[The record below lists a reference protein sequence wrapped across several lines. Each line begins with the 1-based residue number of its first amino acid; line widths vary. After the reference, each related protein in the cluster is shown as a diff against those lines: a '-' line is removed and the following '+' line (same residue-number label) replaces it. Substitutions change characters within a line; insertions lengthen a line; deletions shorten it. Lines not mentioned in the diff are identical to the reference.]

1 MLKKLQNILTY
12 YDSEPTEVLQGLI
25 WFIFA
30 PIVLEATFFPNFWY
44 LGVLSLIIGFGTLY
58 SVVYSPLERRK
69 QFGFAYGLLSIL
81 FVIVFF
87 WKNGLNSNPMNWG
100 WVVISI
106 SALSNIR
113 RIQKKIEA
121 NKEEKKK
128 TDLDKMYRTE
138 LLNTIKEKQKE
149 NFDLRLENI
158 RLSERLEK
166 LK

>member
-1 MLKKLQNILTY
+1 
-12 YDSEPTEVLQGLI
+12 
-25 WFIFA
+25 
-30 PIVLEATFFPNFWY
+30 
-44 LGVLSLIIGFGTLY
+44 
-58 SVVYSPLERRK
+58 
-69 QFGFAYGLLSIL
+69 
-81 FVIVFF
+81 
-87 WKNGLNSNPMNWG
+87 MNWG

-158 RLSERLEK
+158 RLIERLEK